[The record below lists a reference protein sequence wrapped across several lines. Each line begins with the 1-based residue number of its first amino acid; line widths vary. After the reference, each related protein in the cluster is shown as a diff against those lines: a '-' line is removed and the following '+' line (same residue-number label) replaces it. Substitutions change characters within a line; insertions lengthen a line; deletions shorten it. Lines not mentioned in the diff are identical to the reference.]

1 MYTETCLSAYDL
13 DDFEQHDEAVAVDCL
28 KLEISADTL
37 LRLMVSGQLCATD
50 IRCLDCTSKT
60 CMWKLLLK
68 STAMSIQPVVR
79 EDDPSQE
86 SMTQL
91 AGEV

>member
-1 MYTETCLSAYDL
+1 MYTETCLSTYNL
-13 DDFEQHDEAVAVDCL
+13 DDIEQHDQAITVDCL

-37 LRLMVSGQLCATD
+37 LRLMASGQLCATD
-50 IRCLDCTSKT
+50 IRCLDCASKT
-60 CMWKLLLK
+60 CVWKLLLK
-68 STAMSIQPVVR
+68 STAMSIQPVVN

-86 SMTQL
+86 SMAQL